1 MEVLCEMKKDYET
14 PESVSLSGL
23 LLDYLIMVFLLSA
36 SGWKVGMKSIQKIFH
51 ICNDVTVRISG
62 EV

>member
-1 MEVLCEMKKDYET
+1 MKKDYET
-14 PESVSLSGL
+14 SESVSLSGL

-36 SGWKVGMKSIQKIFH
+36 SGWKFGMKSIKKIFH